1 MLTRETPLTFGR
13 QHRLF
18 GLLTEPSGATGA
30 PTVIVLNAGLIHRV
44 GPRRLHV
51 KLARRLAAQGF
62 PVFRMD
68 LSGIGDSE
76 SRRDALPAVDGVR
89 ADVREAMDFLA
100 QDARVRSFLLV
111 GICSGAKIS
120 YQVALTDARVAGGV
134 LVDPGDFGQ
143 QATTSP
149 ASGDS
154 AFVQHYVKHYWRNV
168 FAKGLSWKR
177 VAGWFTGKAN
187 YAYARKVVA
196 TQLRGL
202 LGGRKEARATKTGLR
217 SEFEALAARGVRLLL
232 AYGDAGASR
241 VFYDMMLKESVERG
255 ALAGSVAVRVLPDTN
270 HTFVSLASQAALL
283 RAVDEWIAPFARDAR
298 RGGAASPA
306 GAAAA
311 VTAGGPSGP
320 GG

>member
-1 MLTRETPLTFGR
+1 MLTRETPLLFGR
-13 QHRLF
+13 HHRLF
-18 GLLTEPSGATGA
+18 GLLTEPSVATAA
-30 PTVIVLNAGLIHRV
+30 PMVIVLNAGLIHRV

-76 SRRDALPAVDGVR
+76 ARRDALSAVDGVR
-89 ADVREAMDFLA
+89 EDVREAIDFLS
-100 QDARVRSFLLV
+100 QHARAREFLLF

-120 YQVALTDARVAGGV
+120 YQAALRDARVVGGV

-149 ASGDS
+149 AAGDS

-168 FAKGLSWKR
+168 FAKKFGWKR

-187 YAYARKVVA
+187 YAYARKVLA

-202 LGGRKEARATKTGLR
+202 LKGGSEARATKSTLQK
-217 SEFEALAARGVRLLL
+217 EFEELGARGVRMLL

-241 VFYDMMLKESVERG
+241 VFYDMMLRESVERG
-255 ALAGSVAVRVLPDTN
+255 ALAGTVAVRVLPDTN
-270 HTFVSLASQAALL
+270 HTFVSLGSQAELL
-283 RAVDEWIAPFARDAR
+283 RAVDEWIAPFAREAR
-298 RGGAASPA
+298 RSGAV
-306 GAAAA
+306 A
-311 VTAGGPSGP
+311 VAAGGPSGA

>member
-1 MLTRETPLTFGR
+1 MLTRETPLLFGR
-13 QHRLF
+13 HHRLF
-18 GLLTEPSGATGA
+18 GLLTEPSVATAA
-30 PTVIVLNAGLIHRV
+30 PMVIVLNAGLIHRV

-76 SRRDALPAVDGVR
+76 ARRDALSAVDGVR
-89 ADVREAMDFLA
+89 EDVREAIDFLA
-100 QDARVRSFLLV
+100 QHARAREFLLF

-120 YQVALTDARVAGGV
+120 YQAALRDARVVGGV

-149 ASGDS
+149 AAGDS

-168 FAKGLSWKR
+168 FAKKFGWKR

-187 YAYARKVVA
+187 YAYARKVFA

-202 LGGRKEARATKTGLR
+202 LKGGSEARAAKSTLQK
-217 SEFEALAARGVRLLL
+217 EFEELGARGVRMLL

-241 VFYDMMLKESVERG
+241 VFYDMMLRESVERG
-255 ALAGSVAVRVLPDTN
+255 ALAGTVAVRVLPDTN
-270 HTFVSLASQAALL
+270 HTFVSLESQAELL
-283 RAVDEWIAPFARDAR
+283 RAVDEWIAPFAREAR
-298 RGGAASPA
+298 RSGAV
-306 GAAAA
+306 A
-311 VTAGGPSGP
+311 VAAGGPSGA

>member
-1 MLTRETPLTFGR
+1 MLTRETPLLFGR
-13 QHRLF
+13 HHRLF
-18 GLLTEPSGATGA
+18 GLLTEPSVATAA
-30 PTVIVLNAGLIHRV
+30 PMVIVLNAGLIHRV

-76 SRRDALPAVDGVR
+76 ARRDALSAVDGVR
-89 ADVREAMDFLA
+89 EDVREAIDFLS
-100 QDARVRSFLLV
+100 QHARAREFLLF

-120 YQVALTDARVAGGV
+120 YQAALRDARVVGGV

-149 ASGDS
+149 AAGDS

-168 FAKGLSWKR
+168 FAKKFGWKR

-187 YAYARKVVA
+187 YAYARKVLA

-202 LGGRKEARATKTGLR
+202 LKGGSEARAAKSTLQK
-217 SEFEALAARGVRLLL
+217 EFEELGARGVRMLL

-241 VFYDMMLKESVERG
+241 VFYDMMLRESVERG
-255 ALAGSVAVRVLPDTN
+255 ALAGTVAVRVLPDTN
-270 HTFVSLASQAALL
+270 HTFVSLESQAELL
-283 RAVDEWIAPFARDAR
+283 RAVDEWIAPFAREAR
-298 RGGAASPA
+298 RSGAV
-306 GAAAA
+306 A
-311 VTAGGPSGP
+311 VAAGGPSGA

>member
-1 MLTRETPLTFGR
+1 MLTRETPLLFGR
-13 QHRLF
+13 HHRLF
-18 GLLTEPSGATGA
+18 GLLSAPSGATAA
-30 PTVIVLNAGLIHRV
+30 PMVIVLNAGLLHRV

-76 SRRDALPAVDGVR
+76 ARRDALSAVDGVR
-89 ADVREAMDFLA
+89 EDVREAVDFLA
-100 QDARVRSFLLV
+100 QRAGAREFLLF
-111 GICSGAKIS
+111 GICSGAKIA
-120 YQVALTDARVAGGV
+120 YQSALRDARVVGGV

-149 ASGDS
+149 AAGDS

-168 FAKGLSWKR
+168 FAKKFGWKR

-187 YAYARKVVA
+187 YAYARKVLA

-202 LGGRKEARATKTGLR
+202 FKGGREARATQSTLQR
-217 SEFEALAARGVRLLL
+217 EFEALGARGVRMLL

-241 VFYDMMLKESVERG
+241 VFYDMMLRESVERG
-255 ALAGSVAVRVLPDTN
+255 ALAGTVAVRVLPDTN
-270 HTFVSLASQAALL
+270 HTFVSLGSQAELL
-283 RAVDEWIAPFARDAR
+283 RAVDEWIAPFAREAR
-298 RGGAASPA
+298 RSGAV
-306 GAAAA
+306 A
-311 VTAGGPSGP
+311 VAAGGPSGA

>member
-1 MLTRETPLTFGR
+1 MLTRETPLLFGR

-18 GLLTEPSGATGA
+18 GLLSEPAVATAA
-30 PTVIVLNAGLIHRV
+30 PLVIVLNAGLIHRV

-76 SRRDALPAVDGVR
+76 ARRDALSAVDGVR
-89 ADVREAMDFLA
+89 EDVREAVDFLA
-100 QDARVRSFLLV
+100 QRAGAREFLLF
-111 GICSGAKIS
+111 GICSGAKIA
-120 YQVALTDARVAGGV
+120 YQSALRDARVVGGV

-143 QATTSP
+143 GATTSP
-149 ASGDS
+149 AAGDS

-168 FAKGLSWKR
+168 FAKKFGWKR

-187 YAYARKVVA
+187 YAYARKVIA

-202 LGGRKEARATKTGLR
+202 WKGRGEARAAQSTLQK
-217 SEFEALAARGVRLLL
+217 EFEALGARGVRMLL

-241 VFYDMMLKESVERG
+241 VFYDMMLRESVERG
-255 ALAGSVAVRVLPDTN
+255 ALAGTVAVRVLPDTN
-270 HTFVSLASQAALL
+270 HTFVSLASQAELL
-283 RAVDEWIAPFARDAR
+283 QAVDEWIAPYARAR
-298 RGGAASPA
+298 RSGAV
-306 GAAAA
+306 A
-311 VTAGGPSGP
+311 VAAGGPSGEV
-320 GG
+320 G